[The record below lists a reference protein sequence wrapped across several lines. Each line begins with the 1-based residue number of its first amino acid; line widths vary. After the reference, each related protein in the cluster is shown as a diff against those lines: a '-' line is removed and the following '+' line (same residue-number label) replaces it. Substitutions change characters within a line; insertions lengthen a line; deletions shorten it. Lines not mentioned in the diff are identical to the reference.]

1 VPCALR
7 RFSLGAAKV
16 KVLKGLEEGVPQAF
30 VRFFNSALFDRL
42 LHGLV
47 LYFVA
52 LLQQELLQHW
62 TERTRTAAHAGERG
76 VGGAWHAMRASHT

>member
-1 VPCALR
+1 LA
-7 RFSLGAAKV
+7 GAKV
-16 KVLKGLEEGVPQAF
+16 KVLKGLEEGVLPAF

-62 TERTRTAAHAGERG
+62 TERTRTAAHAGGRG
-76 VGGAWHAMRASHT
+76 TGGAGHAWQGGVTGRQLGLLWC